1 MANLANGFYQVN
13 VGANPNDGTGDSFR
27 DSFTAQNINWAV
39 LGNTGLAYTNLS
51 FNGSNIS
58 APSGQDFRLKVNNAY
73 LDLGAAGTTLLPTGG
88 NIHIGGALAGQFL
101 RSADAFG
108 NVYWSNGATGPE
120 GAVQYN
126 RNDRFGTT
134 GTFVYTEGNATLGV
148 TNLQTLE
155 DALISG
161 DLTVANSANVIGQLS
176 TGTFI
181 SNGDAVIRGNLTV
194 FQYINEANAAII
206 ELGAFVISLAN
217 TTNSLPLL
225 DGSGI
230 TWGNT
235 NALTLANTP
244 NIRFHDIG
252 LGSNIQQT
260 VLSVYPGVWTP
271 GLFISASATPVA
283 SNLAPGRVTFGPDTD
298 VRFESEVAAVN
309 IANARITTL
318 RSTTSNIATV
328 NGNLV
333 DITSSQANG
342 SLLAGRLLKIR
353 NTDGTNSG
361 PVGLQIVN
369 ANTAGNASW
378 DIYNRAVSGDFVI
391 GYSNTPA
398 TGSSANRLV
407 VTTTGNIES
416 NYDIVANN
424 FMGFGPGNAT
434 HAGLVYANTG
444 SAGILTIEATGA
456 NDSIQL
462 RTTSSVAP
470 AVTITANVNYPSQPA
485 GWVGIG
491 TQTPVSITHIN
502 SIGAN
507 RLAQGLTL
515 SRQAGPNTGS
525 YTLGIGDSNN
535 TFFLA
540 NSSTGTTAI
549 FVDGSRNI
557 GLSTESPVA
566 RLDTVGQAQ
575 FRTTGTGPNATQGNS
590 QALRLLANSSLDH
603 VDLQFVNQSN
613 ANVWALRY
621 TSDTGFAGE
630 NQNFWIY
637 QNLNTANIKHL
648 VLKYN
653 QPHVGINVLDP
664 LANLHVGTNGSST
677 VANVKIQSG
686 NGLQLD
692 LTAYPAYAAV
702 GLGGAASAFPL
713 VLTTSG
719 ANAVTVNPNATVNI
733 IGNVYLGTST
743 SAGNL
748 SDNDV
753 YFYGNGRYLAGIVA
767 TGGNGTGVV
776 IPSIHFSVVSNGSN
790 QIFSNGYLEYYNN
803 QSNAMSVYINGAY
816 QYLGNYSIS
825 GSNLTIDTYLVSGD
839 EIDVGPSIGN
849 IVDISSLY
857 SNSNVASYLAS
868 NANIQI
874 ITQGNITGQYFLGN
888 GSLLTGITASGM
900 LTVSNTAPVSPS
912 QGDVWIQGNT
922 GTQFVY
928 FTSSGNS
935 QWAEMEAAV
944 SIDNSTTT
952 YANSGYGNSNVAA
965 YLASGTIT
973 GNIITTGNVSA
984 GYVLGNGAFLTGI
997 SGGAGTYGNSN
1008 VKSYLSVFDGNIIA
1022 NANAT
1027 YDLGNS
1033 TVTFRNIYG
1042 NIIIPAGA
1050 AGNATKIQPSGI
1062 DTGISIVDAVSG
1074 APVGV
1079 IAGNIYGNVLE
1090 GNTLLIYGNANI
1102 NGTFSIGNLDVSN
1115 GNITVSI
1122 LNLYPNASISYNNS
1136 YVQFKNSSDPNIFL
1150 DIEVA
1155 NIQASGNIDLQGEVV
1170 ADGNITAN
1178 YFFGNGAF
1186 LTGISGGNYSNS
1198 NVANYLPTYNGNLI
1212 SLTGNIITTAN
1223 VSANYFLGNGRFLTG
1238 TTVTGFSVDLAS
1250 TAIGLYAN
1258 NAVQSTSIGY
1268 RAGNTGQGQ
1277 FSTAVGQD
1285 AGRTNQGQSAVAIGN
1300 EAGSNTQFSGA
1311 VAVGYQA
1318 GLNNQNNYTV
1328 AIGFQAGTQYQASGA
1343 VAIGQGSGETNQGQ
1357 YAIAIGQEAGKLG
1370 QGQGAIAIGYQSAAN
1385 TTATAAQGPFAIA
1398 VGRQAGQN
1406 QQRQGAIAIGYLAA
1420 QHNQGLYSI
1429 AIGQNAGDGVGNTGQ
1444 PNNSI
1449 VISASGS
1456 NLQPNVANTLFIN
1469 PIRNDSS
1476 ANVLSNTNIKMLFY
1490 NTVTKEIVWGNIS

>member
-1 MANLANGFYQVN
+1 
-13 VGANPNDGTGDSFR
+13 
-27 DSFTAQNINWAV
+27 
-39 LGNTGLAYTNLS
+39 
-51 FNGSNIS
+51 
-58 APSGQDFRLKVNNAY
+58 
-73 LDLGAAGTTLLPTGG
+73 
-88 NIHIGGALAGQFL
+88 
-101 RSADAFG
+101 
-108 NVYWSNGATGPE
+108 
-120 GAVQYN
+120 
-126 RNDRFGTT
+126 
-134 GTFVYTEGNATLGV
+134 
-148 TNLQTLE
+148 
-155 DALISG
+155 
-161 DLTVANSANVIGQLS
+161 
-176 TGTFI
+176 
-181 SNGDAVIRGNLTV
+181 
-194 FQYINEANAAII
+194 
-206 ELGAFVISLAN
+206 
-217 TTNSLPLL
+217 
-225 DGSGI
+225 
-230 TWGNT
+230 
-235 NALTLANTP
+235 
-244 NIRFHDIG
+244 
-252 LGSNIQQT
+252 
-260 VLSVYPGVWTP
+260 
-271 GLFISASATPVA
+271 
-283 SNLAPGRVTFGPDTD
+283 
-298 VRFESEVAAVN
+298 
-309 IANARITTL
+309 
-318 RSTTSNIATV
+318 
-328 NGNLV
+328 
-333 DITSSQANG
+333 
-342 SLLAGRLLKIR
+342 
-353 NTDGTNSG
+353 
-361 PVGLQIVN
+361 
-369 ANTAGNASW
+369 
-378 DIYNRAVSGDFVI
+378 
-391 GYSNTPA
+391 
-398 TGSSANRLV
+398 
-407 VTTTGNIES
+407 
-416 NYDIVANN
+416 
-424 FMGFGPGNAT
+424 MGFGPGNAT

-566 RLDTVGQAQ
+566 RLDAVGQAQ

-692 LTAYPAYAAV
+692 LTAYPNYAAV

-733 IGNVYLGTST
+733 TGNLYLGNST

-748 SDNDV
+748 SDTDV
-753 YFYGNGRYLAGIVA
+753 YYYGNGRYLAGIVA
-767 TGGNGTGVV
+767 TGGNGSGVT
-776 IPSIHFSVVSNGSN
+776 IPSVHFSVSSNGSN
-790 QIFSNGYLEYYNN
+790 QTFSNGYLEYYNS
-803 QSNAMSVYINGAY
+803 QSNAMSVYVNGAY

-825 GSNLTIDTYLVSGD
+825 GSNLTIDTYLVTGD
-839 EIDVGPSIGN
+839 TVDVGPSVGN
-849 IVDISSLY
+849 IVDITSLY

-997 SGGAGTYGNSN
+997 SGGAGTYGNAN

-1050 AGNATKIQPSGI
+1050 AGNATKIQPSSI

-1102 NGTFSIGNLDVSN
+1102 NGTLSITNLDVAN
-1115 GNITVSI
+1115 GNITSNS
-1122 LNLYPNASISYNNS
+1122 LNLTSGATIGYSAPFVTFTDSA
-1136 YVQFKNSSDPNIFL
+1136 DPNVFL
-1150 DIEVA
+1150 DIDVA
-1155 NIQASGNIDLQGEVV
+1155 NIQASGNIDLQGDIV

-1178 YFFGNGAF
+1178 YFFGNGSY
-1186 LTGISGGNYSNS
+1186 LTGISASVSGLTIGSTYLALGTNANS
-1198 NVANYLPTYNGNLI
+1198 NTVIGGI
-1212 SLTGNIITTAN
+1212 GI
-1223 VSANYFLGNGRFLTG
+1223 G
-1238 TTVTGFSVDLAS
+1238 T
-1250 TAIGLYAN
+1250 N
-1258 NAVQSTSIGY
+1258 
-1268 RAGNTGQGQ
+1268 AGNTGQQTYGLAIGYGAGQ
-1277 FSTAVGQD
+1277 TNQDQGGVAVGSFAGGNIQGSQSTAVGYA
-1285 AGRTNQGQSAVAIGN
+1285 AGKNNQGYWGVAVGRNAGEEYQGAGAIAVGGGTATYNQGQSAIAIG
-1300 EAGSNTQFSGA
+1300 EG
-1311 VAVGYQA
+1311 A
-1318 GLNNQNNYTV
+1318 GLT
-1328 AIGFQAGTQYQASGA
+1328 AQA
-1343 VAIGQGSGETNQGQ
+1343 Q
-1357 YAIAIGQEAGKLG
+1357 YAIAIGYQAAGN
-1370 QGQGAIAIGYQSAAN
+1370 N
-1385 TTATAAQGPFAIA
+1385 TSVAAQSQYAIA
-1398 VGRQAGQN
+1398 VGYRAGQN
-1406 QQRQGAIAIGYLAA
+1406 KQNQGAIGIGYQAA

-1429 AIGQNAGDGVGNTGQ
+1429 AIGFAAGDGTGNIGQ

-1449 VISASGS
+1449 VLNSSGS
-1456 NLQPNVANTLFIN
+1456 NLQPNVANSLFISS
-1469 PIRNDSS
+1469 IRNDSS

-1490 NTVTKEIVWGNIS
+1490 NTVTKEIVWGNIA

>member
-58 APSGQDFRLKVNNAY
+58 APSGQDFRLKVSGAY
-73 LDLGAAGTTLLPTGG
+73 LDLGAAGNVGLATSG
-88 NIHIGGALAGQFL
+88 NIHIGGAQLPDQFL
-101 RSADAFG
+101 CSADAFG
-108 NVYWSNGATGPE
+108 NVYWSNGANGTE

-126 RNDRFGTT
+126 RNNRFGTT

-206 ELGAFVISLAN
+206 ELGAFVLSLAN

-271 GLFISASATPVA
+271 GLFISASAAPVA

-353 NTDGTNSG
+353 NTDSTNSG

-369 ANTAGNASW
+369 AITAGNASW

-398 TGSSANRLV
+398 TASSANRLV
-407 VTTTGNIES
+407 VTTTGNIQS
-416 NYDIVANN
+416 NYDVVANN

-566 RLDTVGQAQ
+566 RLDAVGQAQ

-692 LTAYPAYAAV
+692 LTAYPNYAAV

-733 IGNVYLGTST
+733 TGNLYLGNST

-748 SDNDV
+748 SDTDV
-753 YFYGNGRYLAGIVA
+753 YYYGNGRYLAGIVA
-767 TGGNGTGVV
+767 TGGNGSGVT
-776 IPSIHFSVVSNGSN
+776 IPSVHFSVSSNGSN
-790 QIFSNGYLEYYNN
+790 QTFSNGYLEYYNS
-803 QSNAMSVYINGAY
+803 QSNAMSVYVNGAY

-825 GSNLTIDTYLVSGD
+825 GSNLTIDTYLVTGD
-839 EIDVGPSIGN
+839 TVDVGPSVGN
-849 IVDISSLY
+849 IVDITSLY
-857 SNSNVASYLAS
+857 SNSNVA
-868 NANIQI
+868 
-874 ITQGNITGQYFLGN
+874 
-888 GSLLTGITASGM
+888 
-900 LTVSNTAPVSPS
+900 
-912 QGDVWIQGNT
+912 
-922 GTQFVY
+922 
-928 FTSSGNS
+928 
-935 QWAEMEAAV
+935 
-944 SIDNSTTT
+944 
-952 YANSGYGNSNVAA
+952 
-965 YLASGTIT
+965 
-973 GNIITTGNVSA
+973 
-984 GYVLGNGAFLTGI
+984 
-997 SGGAGTYGNSN
+997 
-1008 VKSYLSVFDGNIIA
+1008 K
-1022 NANAT
+1022 
-1027 YDLGNS
+1027 
-1033 TVTFRNIYG
+1033 
-1042 NIIIPAGA
+1042 
-1050 AGNATKIQPSGI
+1050 
-1062 DTGISIVDAVSG
+1062 
-1074 APVGV
+1074 
-1079 IAGNIYGNVLE
+1079 
-1090 GNTLLIYGNANI
+1090 
-1102 NGTFSIGNLDVSN
+1102 
-1115 GNITVSI
+1115 
-1122 LNLYPNASISYNNS
+1122 
-1136 YVQFKNSSDPNIFL
+1136 
-1150 DIEVA
+1150 
-1155 NIQASGNIDLQGEVV
+1155 
-1170 ADGNITAN
+1170 
-1178 YFFGNGAF
+1178 
-1186 LTGISGGNYSNS
+1186 
-1198 NVANYLPTYNGNLI
+1198 
-1212 SLTGNIITTAN
+1212 
-1223 VSANYFLGNGRFLTG
+1223 
-1238 TTVTGFSVDLAS
+1238 
-1250 TAIGLYAN
+1250 
-1258 NAVQSTSIGY
+1258 
-1268 RAGNTGQGQ
+1268 
-1277 FSTAVGQD
+1277 
-1285 AGRTNQGQSAVAIGN
+1285 
-1300 EAGSNTQFSGA
+1300 
-1311 VAVGYQA
+1311 
-1318 GLNNQNNYTV
+1318 
-1328 AIGFQAGTQYQASGA
+1328 
-1343 VAIGQGSGETNQGQ
+1343 
-1357 YAIAIGQEAGKLG
+1357 
-1370 QGQGAIAIGYQSAAN
+1370 
-1385 TTATAAQGPFAIA
+1385 
-1398 VGRQAGQN
+1398 
-1406 QQRQGAIAIGYLAA
+1406 
-1420 QHNQGLYSI
+1420 
-1429 AIGQNAGDGVGNTGQ
+1429 
-1444 PNNSI
+1444 
-1449 VISASGS
+1449 
-1456 NLQPNVANTLFIN
+1456 
-1469 PIRNDSS
+1469 
-1476 ANVLSNTNIKMLFY
+1476 
-1490 NTVTKEIVWGNIS
+1490 

>member
-58 APSGQDFRLKVNNAY
+58 APSGQDFRLKVSNAY
-73 LDLGAAGTTLLPTGG
+73 LDLGAAGTTLIPTGG

-206 ELGAFVISLAN
+206 ELGAFVLSLAN

-271 GLFISASATPVA
+271 GLFISASAAPVA

-398 TGSSANRLV
+398 TASSANRLV
-407 VTTTGNIES
+407 VTTTGNIQS
-416 NYDIVANN
+416 NYDVVANN

-456 NDSIQL
+456 NDSIEL

-566 RLDTVGQAQ
+566 RLDAVGQAQ

-664 LANLHVGTNGSST
+664 LANLHVGTNGAST

-692 LTAYPAYAAV
+692 LTAYANYAAV

-733 IGNVYLGTST
+733 TGNLYLGNST

-748 SDNDV
+748 SDTEV
-753 YFYGNGRYLAGIVA
+753 YYYGNGRYLAGIVA
-767 TGGNGTGVV
+767 TGGNGSGVT
-776 IPSIHFSVVSNGSN
+776 IPSVHFSVSSNGSN
-790 QIFSNGYLEYYNN
+790 QTFSNGYLEYYNS
-803 QSNAMSVYINGAY
+803 QSNAMSVYVNGAY

-825 GSNLTIDTYLVSGD
+825 GSNLTIDTYLVTGD
-839 EIDVGPSIGN
+839 TVDVGPSVGN
-849 IVDISSLY
+849 IVDITSLY

-952 YANSGYGNSNVAA
+952 YGNSNYDNSNVAA

-984 GYVLGNGAFLTGI
+984 SYVLGNGAFLTGI
-997 SGGAGTYGNSN
+997 AGGGGNGNYSNSN

-1022 NANAT
+1022 DANAT

-1033 TVTFRNIYG
+1033 TITFRNIYG

-1050 AGNATKIQPSGI
+1050 SGNSTKIQPSSI
-1062 DTGISIVDAVSG
+1062 DTGISIVDADSG
-1074 APVGV
+1074 APVG
-1079 IAGNIYGNVLE
+1079 IISGNIFSNMLE
-1090 GNTLLIYGNANI
+1090 GNSLLIYGNANV
-1102 NGTFSIGNLDVSN
+1102 NGTLSTNNLDLLTLTLSS
-1115 GNITVSI
+1115 GAT
-1122 LNLYPNASISYNNS
+1122 ISYNTP
-1136 YVQFKNSSDPNIFL
+1136 YVKFTDSSNANVFL

-1155 NIQASGNIDLQGEVV
+1155 NIQASGNIDLQGNIV
-1170 ADGNITAN
+1170 ADGNSTAN
-1178 YFFGNGAF
+1178 YFFGNGSQ
-1186 LTGISGGNYSNS
+1186 LTGISASVSGLTIGSTYLALGTNANS
-1198 NVANYLPTYNGNLI
+1198 NTVIGGI
-1212 SLTGNIITTAN
+1212 GI
-1223 VSANYFLGNGRFLTG
+1223 G
-1238 TTVTGFSVDLAS
+1238 T
-1250 TAIGLYAN
+1250 N
-1258 NAVQSTSIGY
+1258 
-1268 RAGNTGQGQ
+1268 AGNTGQQTYSLAIGYGAGQ
-1277 FSTAVGQD
+1277 INQGFGGIGGTAVGSY
-1285 AGRTNQGQSAVAIGN
+1285 AGGNIQSSQATAVGYNAGKNNQGTS
-1300 EAGSNTQFSGA
+1300 A
-1311 VAVGYQA
+1311 VAVGRDSGQEYQGTQAVALGGGTATYNQGQGAIAIGGSA
-1318 GLNNQNNYTV
+1318 GLRT
-1328 AIGFQAGTQYQASGA
+1328 
-1343 VAIGQGSGETNQGQ
+1343 QGQ
-1357 YAIAIGQEAGKLG
+1357 YAIAIGF
-1370 QGQGAIAIGYQSAAN
+1370 QSAGN
-1385 TTATAAQGPFAIA
+1385 VETVAAQSQYAIA
-1398 VGRQAGQN
+1398 VGYRAGQN
-1406 QQRQGAIAIGYLAA
+1406 KQNQGAIGIGYQAA

-1429 AIGQNAGDGVGNTGQ
+1429 AIGWAAGDGTGNIGQ

-1449 VISASGS
+1449 VLNASGS
-1456 NLQPNVANTLFIN
+1456 NLQPNVANSLFISS
-1469 PIRNDSS
+1469 IRNDST

-1490 NTVTKEIVWGNIS
+1490 NTVTKEIVWGNIA